1 MNRKNTLVA
10 GIGSPHGDDQLGWLV
25 AGRLVALSDPER
37 VVIRLLRSP
46 IDLLDWS
53 DEIQQLFICDACR
66 GLGQVGA
73 ISCWNWPAPELSDIE
88 LSGTHDLSLP
98 AVLTLAERLGRLPER
113 VSIWAIE
120 GASSKTGQAVTGR
133 AMEAVSV
140 VVNQIAFELK
150 NINPTPAIPCMSNR
164 SFDPC

>member
-1 MNRKNTLVA
+1 M
-10 GIGSPHGDDQLGWLV
+10 
-25 AGRLVALSDPER
+25 SDPER

-46 IDLLDWS
+46 IDLLAWADG
-53 DEIQQLFICDACR
+53 IQQLFICDACR
-66 GLGQVGA
+66 GLGQAGDVRR
-73 ISCWNWPAPELSDIE
+73 WNWPAPELSEIE

-120 GASSKTGQAVTGR
+120 GANSQTGQPVTGR

-140 VVNQIAFELK
+140 VVNQIACELK
-150 NINPTPAIPCMSNR
+150 SIHPTPAIPCTSNR
-164 SFDPC
+164 